1 MTDAAG
7 AKANAPNDYDVRTF
21 IKELFAPGAPP
32 QGVAP
37 KPAPPEAWFEIV
49 WDFYNTQHFS
59 PTQLDEAAEFAI
71 ARNREG
77 SKLYVTP
84 GLRHGE
90 AKGKDGAG
98 TKENFLMS
106 NYAWTEYDQEG
117 DDARI
122 SALLKEKDLRPTL
135 VVTTGLTPWPRRHL
149 YFQLEQPITN
159 FAEMDAVNKAL
170 GDFLGADKVF
180 DARRIMR
187 LAGTLNYPKVDKVGR
202 VTELTTLNRPTA
214 PAYSAAHL
222 LALGGGADN
231 VINLGDHKPGRDLD
245 EIIDLLKQTKRD
257 GHWNNNMI
265 RAVASLV
272 GKGWSDEQIQGMCHA
287 YCDDGFSDGDLKK
300 LIKSARK
307 KFNKPEPQLSNRV
320 TVQLSAGKIHL
331 INDEVQVALQGT
343 NLFQWGKMIVR
354 PDLVVLHDRR
364 GEPVSVP
371 GFVALNPSQLF
382 THAHI
387 YINFQKYSKT
397 EDTWVPGDYPERYV
411 KALHSLA
418 GNLKFKQLNAVIT
431 APIVFTDGTIFQTPG
446 HDEKTGLFY
455 DPMGVEFPPIP
466 ENPTK
471 DDALKALELLKT
483 PIKLY
488 PFKVRDGE
496 TNEHNTALSVA
507 LSLIITMTNRQAWP
521 AVPGHGF
528 SGNRAGVGKGKL
540 VAVAS
545 ITAYGVMP
553 GVIKQGQKDEEFE
566 KVLTAMAQK
575 GVTHIAIDNAYR
587 ALRGDLL
594 DQLIT
599 EAKVELRILGFGKI
613 VTVLNNYTITA
624 TGNNLIIT
632 DDAVRRWVL
641 AEIES

>member
-1 MTDAAG
+1 MTTDTAG
-7 AKANAPNDYDVRTF
+7 AKANVPNDYDVRTF

-49 WDFYNTQHFS
+49 WDFFNTQHFS

-84 GLRHGE
+84 GLRHGK
-90 AKGKDGAG
+90 ALGKDGAG

-106 NYAWTEYDQEG
+106 YYAWTEYDQEG

-122 SALLKEKDLRPTL
+122 WALLKEKDLHPTL

-149 YFQLEQPITN
+149 YFRLDQPITN
-159 FAEMDAVNKAL
+159 FAEMDAVNKVL
-170 GDFLGADKVF
+170 GDFLNADKVF

-187 LAGTLNYPKVDKVGR
+187 LAGTLNYPKADKAGR
-202 VTELTTLNRPTA
+202 MIELTTLNRPPA

-257 GHWNNNMI
+257 GQWNNNMI

-272 GKGWSDEQIQGMCHA
+272 GKGWTDEQIKGTCHA
-287 YCDDGFSDGDLKK
+287 YCDDGFGDGDLEKR
-300 LIKSARK
+300 IKSARK
-307 KFNKPEPQLSNRV
+307 KFNKPEPRPSNRP
-320 TVQLSAGKIHL
+320 TVKIIAGQIDL
-331 INDEVQVALQGT
+331 INDEVQAGLQGT
-343 NLFQWGKMIVR
+343 ILFQWGKMIVR

-382 THAHI
+382 THAHTH
-387 YINFQKYSKT
+387 INFVKYSKT
-397 EDTWVPGDYPERYV
+397 VEDWVPGDYPERYV

-431 APIVFTDGTIFQTPG
+431 APIVFADGTVFQ
-446 HDEKTGLFY
+446 
-455 DPMGVEFPPIP
+455 
-466 ENPTK
+466 NPWS
-471 DDALKALELLKT
+471 
-483 PIKLY
+483 
-488 PFKVRDGE
+488 R
-496 TNEHNTALSVA
+496 
-507 LSLIITMTNRQAWP
+507 
-521 AVPGHGF
+521 
-528 SGNRAGVGKGKL
+528 
-540 VAVAS
+540 
-545 ITAYGVMP
+545 
-553 GVIKQGQKDEEFE
+553 
-566 KVLTAMAQK
+566 
-575 GVTHIAIDNAYR
+575 
-587 ALRGDLL
+587 
-594 DQLIT
+594 
-599 EAKVELRILGFGKI
+599 
-613 VTVLNNYTITA
+613 
-624 TGNNLIIT
+624 
-632 DDAVRRWVL
+632 
-641 AEIES
+641 